1 MGVFAIVGIV
11 SYVGVVLAM
20 AVLVL
25 DWWQRGAPRGMVLL
39 LILWG
44 VISLLQLYGLVAIQS
59 GNTDP
64 TVWFVNRGFWFSFA
78 VVSLSQAWRAFRGW
92 IYRLIDDHVD
102 RWLWPEVDR

>member
-1 MGVFAIVGIV
+1 MGIFVIVGIV
-11 SYVGVVLAM
+11 NYVVVVVAM
-20 AVLVL
+20 AILAL

-64 TVWFVNRGFWFSFA
+64 TVWFVNRGFWFALA
-78 VVSLSQAWRAFRGW
+78 VVALSQAWRAFCGW
-92 IYRLIDDHVD
+92 IHRLIDDHVD
-102 RWLWPEVDR
+102 RLL